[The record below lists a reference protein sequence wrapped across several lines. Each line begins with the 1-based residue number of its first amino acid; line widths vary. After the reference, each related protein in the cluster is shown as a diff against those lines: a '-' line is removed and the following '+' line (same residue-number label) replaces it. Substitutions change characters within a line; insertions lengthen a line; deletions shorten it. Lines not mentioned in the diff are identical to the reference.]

1 MTMTNQ
7 LIRLLCISFFIIYA
21 VTHVCC
27 QNIRLMQ
34 VGSGFIKPVDIS
46 TTGIRD
52 DQRLFI
58 TEKDGRIKILL
69 KDGTLLAKPFLDI
82 DARVN
87 SSANERGLLGLV
99 FHPRFSENGYFFV
112 HYTNNSGHSTI
123 SRFKVSPNDENL
135 ALPESEKILLVV
147 NQPFNNHNAGDLAFG
162 KNGYLYIGMGDGG
175 SGGDPGNRSQN
186 PKQLLGKMLR
196 IDVNTEDTTYLIPPT
211 NPYANSPDTLPE
223 IWAFGLRNPW
233 RISMDTLLNELW
245 IADVG
250 QDRWEEVNVANA
262 DRGGLNYGW
271 RCFEGNAVFNFSTCN
286 SNTPFYAPVHVYA
299 NQFNTGCSVTG
310 GFVYRGNEIPDI
322 KGQYI
327 YCDFCSGI
335 FWGIS
340 KKEEGLYVNKQ
351 IGDFE
356 DMEFATFGTDNSG
369 EVFVA
374 GLGNG
379 NIYKIQGISSSAGHV
394 VPADS
399 FRVFPNPVSDLLTIR
414 SVIDVGAQHRWI
426 ISDLLHGFTLMPS
439 VLYRDGDTIVLDVQ
453 NLPSGSYTV
462 RNDSSNQSHFFIKI

>member
-1 MTMTNQ
+1 MTMTNRILFLFCTGIFIFYAGADIYCQ
-7 LIRLLCISFFIIYA
+7 TIRL
-21 VTHVCC
+21 T
-27 QNIRLMQ
+27 Q
-34 VGSGFIKPVDIS
+34 VASGFSKPVDIS
-46 TTGIRD
+46 TSGIRD

-58 TEKDGRIKILL
+58 TEKDGRIKVLL
-69 KDGTLLAKPFLDI
+69 KDGTILAKPFLDI
-82 DARVN
+82 DNRVN
-87 SSANERGLLGLV
+87 SSANERGLLGLA
-99 FHPRFSENGYFFV
+99 FHPRYSDNGYFFV

-123 SRFKVSPNDENL
+123 SRFEVNPNDENL
-135 ALPESEKILLVV
+135 AMPESEKILLVV

-196 IDVNTEDTTYLIPPT
+196 IDVNSENTSYAIPPT
-211 NPYANSPDTLPE
+211 NPYANSTDTLPE

-250 QDRWEEVNVANA
+250 QDRWEEVNVAHA

-286 SNTPFYAPVHVYA
+286 AGTSFYPPVHVYA

-310 GFVYRGNEIPDI
+310 GFVYRGNEIPEL

-335 FWGIS
+335 FWGIA
-340 KKEEGLYVNKQ
+340 KKEEGVYVNKQ

-356 DMEFATFGTDNSG
+356 DMEFATFGTDHSG

-379 NIYKIQGISSSAGHV
+379 NIYKIQGTSSSLGYTTQSG
-394 VPADS
+394 D
-399 FRVFPNPVSDLLTIR
+399 FTVFPNPVSDVLTIK
-414 SVIDVGAQHRWI
+414 STFHMGEKHGWF
-426 ISDLLHGFTLMPS
+426 ISDLLQGITLIPALVYS
-439 VLYRDGDTIVLDVQ
+439 DGDTVVLDVKH
-453 NLPSGSYTV
+453 LPPGSYTV
-462 RNDSSNQSHFFIKI
+462 RNYYINQSRLFVKI

>member
-1 MTMTNQ
+1 MTMINRA
-7 LIRLLCISFFIIYA
+7 LRLLYTCIFFLYA
-21 VTHVCC
+21 DADVIC
-27 QNIRLMQ
+27 QSIKLTK
-34 VGSGFIKPVDIS
+34 VSSGFTKPVDIS
-46 TTGIRD
+46 TSGIHD
-52 DQRLFI
+52 DQRIFI
-58 TEKDGRIKILL
+58 TEKDGRIKVLL
-69 KDGTLLAKPFLDI
+69 KDGTTLSKPFLDI

-87 SSANERGLLGLV
+87 SSANERGLLGLA
-99 FHPRFSENGYFFV
+99 FHPRYSENGYFFV

-162 KNGYLYIGMGDGG
+162 KNGFLYIGMGDGG

-186 PKQLLGKMLR
+186 PQQLLGKMLR
-196 IDVNTEDTTYLIPPT
+196 IDVNTEDAPYLIPST
-211 NPYANSPDTLPE
+211 NPYANSPDTLKE

-250 QDRWEEVNVANA
+250 QDRWEEVNVAHA

-286 SNTPFYAPVHVYA
+286 TATSFYSPVHVYA

-310 GFVYRGNEIPDI
+310 GFVYRGNEIPEL

-327 YCDFCSGI
+327 YGDFCTGI
-335 FWGIS
+335 FWSIS
-340 KKEEGLYVNKQ
+340 KKEDGSYVNNQ

-356 DMEFATFGTDNSG
+356 DMEFATFGTDHSG

-379 NIYKIQGISSSAGHV
+379 SIYKIQGIPSLVGHAG
-394 VPADS
+394 AEDG
-399 FRVFPNPVSDLLTIR
+399 FTVFPNPVTNLLTLK
-414 SVIDVGAQHRWI
+414 STFKAGDQHHWI
-426 ISDLLHGFTLMPS
+426 INDMLRGITLMPA
-439 VLYRDGDTIVLDVQ
+439 VLYSDGNTAVLDVQ
-453 NLPSGSYTV
+453 DLPAGSYTV
-462 RNDSSNQSHFFIKI
+462 RNYSNNKSFLFIKH